1 MCAGTSQC
9 NAGRAAHSSSPFSSS
24 FQQIHRW
31 RISRS
36 VPAQLSWCGAG
47 PSGRAVAAVRR
58 QGCPP
63 AFPNGADQGMQ
74 KIGNQEKPVQFC
86 NRRAWQYAVQ
96 TQCFSGGVPAVLPN
110 LQTRLLVTRMSR
122 EIRGWDEESAV
133 GRLPAPLASAA
144 CESFPQTR
152 LVFAVKEGSV
162 PPREG
167 AGCWRVLRWGGP
179 SGGCG
184 RWHRCLVMP
193 TPCLSRG
200 QFPTSSSAVPT
211 TLSIFQNFPGKMAL
225 PFPFCG

>member
-1 MCAGTSQC
+1 MRRHIPVQC
-9 NAGRAAHSSSPFSSS
+9 REVSPFL
-24 FQQIHRW
+24 
-31 RISRS
+31 ISIFLLL
-36 VPAQLSWCGAG
+36 PANTPLENLAVS
-47 PSGRAVAAVRR
+47 PSTTELVWGRPLWK
-58 QGCPP
+58 G

-86 NRRAWQYAVQ
+86 SRRAWQYAVQ

-110 LQTRLLVTRMSR
+110 LQTRLRMTGMSQ

-133 GRLPAPLASAA
+133 GHLPAPLALAA

-152 LVFAVKEGSV
+152 LVFVVKEGSV

-179 SGGCG
+179 SGGRS
-184 RWHRCLVMP
+184 RWHLFLVMP
-193 TPCLSRG
+193 TPCLSQG

-225 PFPFCG
+225 SFPFCG